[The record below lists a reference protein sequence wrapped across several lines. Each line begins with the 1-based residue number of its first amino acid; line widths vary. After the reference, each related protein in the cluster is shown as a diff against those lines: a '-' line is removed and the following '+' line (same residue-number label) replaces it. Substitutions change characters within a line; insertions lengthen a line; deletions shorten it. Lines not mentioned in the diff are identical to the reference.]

1 MNLRRLRQN
10 PHILDLTTSVT
21 LTPKKFIQP
30 LFVAEGLQEKQ
41 AVPGLPQVFQETPTS
56 LLQQVE
62 KDLESGVSKF
72 ILFGVPG
79 QKKERNFDVSFAT
92 QQIQALKKTFG
103 SDIWLATDVCLCSYT
118 SHGHCGVLNPE
129 GDHIDNS
136 ASVQELSQVALA
148 YAQAGA
154 DCVAPSD
161 MMDSRVHAI
170 RSLLDENELHR
181 TLLMSYSSKFSS
193 SFYGPFR
200 VAADSTPRSQLI
212 KDRSSY
218 QLSPSNYA
226 DALRASLR
234 DREEGADILMVKP
247 GMPYLDVLYRLSQE
261 MPDMPWAVYEV
272 SGEYAA
278 IEALGEKGL
287 MNAERAHLEAWTA
300 FFRAGASMLISYG
313 ARFAREWIC

>member
-1 MNLRRLRQN
+1 MHLRRLRQN
-10 PHILDLTTSVT
+10 PHILDLTTAVT
-21 LTPKKFIQP
+21 LNPKKFIQP
-30 LFVAEGLQEKQ
+30 LFVTEGLREKQ
-41 AVPGLPQVFQETPTS
+41 AVPGLPHVFQETSQS
-56 LLQQVE
+56 LLKQVE

-79 QKKERNFDVSFAT
+79 QKGERDFDVRYTS
-92 QQIQALKKTFG
+92 QRIRELKEAFG
-103 SDIWLATDVCLCSYT
+103 KDLWLAIDVCLCSYS
-118 SHGHCGVLNPE
+118 SHGHCGVLNGE
-129 GDHIDNS
+129 GDHVDNA
-136 ASVQELSQVALA
+136 ASVHELSQVALA

-170 RSLLDENELHR
+170 RTLLQENDLGR

-200 VAADSTPRSQLI
+200 VAADSTPRSQLL

-226 DALRASLR
+226 DALRSSLR

-247 GMPYLDVLYRLSQE
+247 GLPYLDVLYRLSQE
-261 MPDMPWAVYEV
+261 MPDMPWAAYEV

-278 IEALGEKGL
+278 IEALAEKGL
-287 MNAERAHLEAWTA
+287 IDPQRAHLEAWTA

-313 ARFAREWIC
+313 ARFAKEWIR